1 MLTLGDADVGDADI
15 GDAGI
20 GHVDIG
26 DADIG
31 TVAIDHAIICLQ
43 AVEYLEQ
50 AARLSAEKPVV
61 EGRLE
66 TSEIYSRF
74 RGVSH
79 RVRGC
84 SAVLLLHYCC
94 TIFLLVLWVNATPE
108 YWVAHIREHALSSTA
123 VRLCPPH

>member
-1 MLTLGDADVGDADI
+1 MLTLGDADIDDADI
-15 GDAGI
+15 GDADTGD
-20 GHVDIG
+20 VDIG

-31 TVAIDHAIICLQ
+31 AVDIGIVDDDAVACLQ

-84 SAVLLLHYCC
+84 SAVLRYIIPTRAMGKC
-94 TIFLLVLWVNATPE
+94 NP
-108 YWVAHIREHALSSTA
+108 
-123 VRLCPPH
+123 

>member
-1 MLTLGDADVGDADI
+1 MWCWYRADI
-15 GDAGI
+15 GVCIDYDI
-20 GHVDIG
+20 GDVDIGVDIG
-26 DADIG
+26 DVDVGHAAVD
-31 TVAIDHAIICLQ
+31 IDHVGDDVVCLK

-74 RGVSH
+74 RAVSH

-84 SAVLLLHYCC
+84 CVLCC
-94 TIFLLVLWVNATPE
+94 TG
-108 YWVAHIREHALSSTA
+108 R
-123 VRLCPPH
+123 